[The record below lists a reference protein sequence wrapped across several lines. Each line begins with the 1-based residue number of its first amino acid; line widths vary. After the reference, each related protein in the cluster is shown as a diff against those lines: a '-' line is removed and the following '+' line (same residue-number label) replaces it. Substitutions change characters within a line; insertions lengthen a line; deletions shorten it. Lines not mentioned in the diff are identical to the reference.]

1 MSERWHKREI
11 ILPDDKNIKPGNILV
26 TPMSFSDSCI
36 AMTDGDFYRDLE
48 KKNPNFNFELVK
60 ACPVCGH
67 ESVFFPPS
75 VSYIDKTTGLEASRP
90 RKVSSNVK
98 HWSLFP

>member
-1 MSERWHKREI
+1 MNDVSERWHKREI

-48 KKNPNFNFELVK
+48 KKNPNFLLDGSSTSENFMPTSHLDYI
-60 ACPVCGH
+60 H
-67 ESVFFPPS
+67 FSI
-75 VSYIDKTTGLEASRP
+75 SY
-90 RKVSSNVK
+90 
-98 HWSLFP
+98 